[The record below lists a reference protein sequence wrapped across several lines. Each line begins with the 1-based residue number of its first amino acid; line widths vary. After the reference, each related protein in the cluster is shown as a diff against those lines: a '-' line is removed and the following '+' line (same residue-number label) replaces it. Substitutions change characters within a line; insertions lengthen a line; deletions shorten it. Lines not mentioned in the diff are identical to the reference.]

1 MGFLKALHSFHVDI
15 FSHQYTLGQSRL
27 YLWWTSKCFPR
38 ERKTNLSSKCFF
50 LVILNQNGQCEPEFG
65 SFLKIQKTLPSLK
78 LWYRH
83 DIFSTLLVHCPSCVR
98 LCYRWQNSRAE
109 LRRPAITVLSVWP
122 TQYGKASCLTS
133 DTLWS
138 LEQAGV
144 TRQDQSPQPSNCFP
158 NNTFPN
164 VQRK

>member
-15 FSHQYTLGQSRL
+15 FSHQYTLGQSCL

-50 LVILNQNGQCEPEFG
+50 LVILNQNGQCEPEFS
-65 SFLKIQKTLPSLK
+65 SFLKTQKTLPSLK
-78 LWYRH
+78 LWYRQ
-83 DIFSTLLVHCPSCVR
+83 DIFFRITSTLSF
-98 LCYRWQNSRAE
+98 LCEGVLPLAEFESRTKGDS
-109 LRRPAITVLSVWP
+109 LLQYCQCGLHSM
-122 TQYGKASCLTS
+122 YGKASGLTS

-144 TRQDQSPQPSNCFP
+144 TRQDQSP
-158 NNTFPN
+158 
-164 VQRK
+164 